1 MSDLQIAPVHSY
13 RCRVF
18 GTGDE
23 FFGTETFT
31 ARNPDEVWHEA
42 SMSACELIRNAYGRM
57 APGFDWR
64 MEVLD
69 PAGKLIYQ
77 FSFKAEAF

>member
-1 MSDLQIAPVHSY
+1 MSDHPVVQFPSY

-18 GTGDE
+18 SNGDE
-23 FFGTETFT
+23 CLGIEAFT
-31 ARNPDEVWHEA
+31 TRKPDEVWHEA

-57 APGFDWR
+57 EPGFDWR

-69 PAGKLIYQ
+69 PADRIIYQ
-77 FSFKAEAF
+77 FSFKAEAL